1 MITIQVQRI
10 QVLYTVASNTPGTT
24 LATVRAETP
33 VAEPLEGERA
43 ISQSGSLGTY
53 RGTLNFKFR
62 RILFSGFLKYFFL
75 NNDIEK

>member
-1 MITIQVQRI
+1 MLTFQVQRI

-43 ISQSGSLGTY
+43 ISQTGSLGEFFKF
-53 RGTLNFKFR
+53 LNF
-62 RILFSGFLKYFFL
+62 GFGRKIPNIKYKIGL
-75 NNDIEK
+75 NCRHD